1 MNVDQDLPAL
11 RLLLTVQKIPA
22 TDFVVATVS
31 LPGTK
36 ENGLARRVV
45 VEVER
50 EVSSNPGANTL
61 SRKSSGYEQHRS
73 FSCY

>member
-22 TDFVVATVS
+22 TDFVVAIVS
-31 LPGTK
+31 LPRTK
-36 ENGLARRVV
+36 ENGVARRNV
-45 VEVER
+45 VEIER
-50 EVSSNPGANTL
+50 EVSPNPGANTL
-61 SRKSSGYEQHRS
+61 CRKSIGYEQRRS